1 MSNILNTIINN
12 NRQLATLL
20 ENTVTHK
27 ISQEGLRE
35 AIEEHKNLIKYRG
48 IDMKSLRK
56 ITDATRNDELA
67 RSLSNIHEYLE
78 SMNRISQALINYYSQ
93 SLK

>member
-1 MSNILNTIINN
+1 MLDTIINN
-12 NRQLATLL
+12 NHQLATLL

-35 AIEEHKNLIKYRG
+35 VIEEHKNLIKYRG

-56 ITDATRNDELA
+56 IIDATRNDELA